1 MRYFREIMSRSAA
14 LIKKHGL
21 IANDDGIMVGL
32 SGGKDSLTLL
42 MVLKEFLR
50 QSKYKYPLAAGYV
63 DLGLGA
69 DYTPLQE
76 FCDALNVPFLVEKT
90 MIGPVVFEVRKE
102 KNPCSLC
109 AKMRRG
115 AVNDLA
121 KKNGFAKVALGHNRE
136 DYVETF
142 LLNVFYAGRV
152 DTFKP
157 LTYLDRKD
165 VTVIRPLL
173 SVPEDLLKKHALNA
187 SLPVMKN
194 PCPADGH
201 TRREDMKEI
210 LKQLKALNE
219 NSIDLAFSA
228 LERLELGDMKGER
241 KNR

>member
-1 MRYFREIMSRSAA
+1 MRYFREIMSRSAG

-21 IANDDGIMVGL
+21 IVNDDGIMVGL

-90 MIGPVVFEVRKE
+90 VIGPVVFDVRKE

-173 SVPEDLLKKHALNA
+173 SVPEDLLKKHPLNA

-228 LERLELGDMKGER
+228 LERLELGDTKRER
-241 KNR
+241 KKA